1 MQEET
6 DPKISEELL
15 QASELRYRRLFE
27 TAKDGILI
35 LDAKTGEI
43 TDVNPFLLNLLG
55 YTHDEFIGTRLWEIG
70 PFKDINECKLAF
82 EELQEKEYIRYESLP
97 LETKDGQSVAVEFVS
112 NVYGLSGGTR
122 VIQCNIRDI
131 TKRKQAE
138 DALHQSEEEYRL
150 FFQSNLAGNY
160 VSAPDGKV
168 LACNS
173 AFAGMFGFTSI
184 EEALKQNLASLY
196 LDPRDR
202 EVFVDAV
209 RKHRQLK
216 HAEFELRRP
225 DGRPVHVIE
234 SAIGKFDKQG
244 ELTEILGYLID
255 ETERRTTEQQLRQA
269 LKMEAVGQLAA
280 GISHDFNNLL
290 GVINGYSEILLG
302 NREIAEGTRRQIQQ
316 ILTAGKRAASL
327 THQLLAFS
335 RKQILQPRMLS
346 LNLVLRD
353 VDQTLL
359 RLIGE
364 HIEVRI
370 ELDPNLEAVKAD
382 PTQIEQ
388 VILNFCINARDAMP
402 EGGKITIETANV
414 EVDALLAGQ
423 HPPMEP
429 GRYVR
434 LAVSD
439 TGTGMDKE
447 TLSHVFEPFFTT
459 KGPEKGTG
467 LGLATVYGIVK
478 QSGGY
483 VWAYSEPGQGTTF
496 SVYLPTATEEARPS
510 MQETKPQEIMRGS
523 ETILLVEDAAPLRD
537 LTRELL
543 VESGYTVLEAADGKQ
558 AIEIADR
565 YDGNIALLL
574 TDVVLPKMGGP
585 SLAKSLLQQRSGM
598 KVLYM
603 SGYANGA
610 IVDGGVLKPGTA
622 FLQKPFAAKELAKKV
637 RKLLDA
643 PQDDV

>member
-1 MQEET
+1 MPEET
-6 DPKISEELL
+6 EPKISEELL
-15 QASELRYRRLFE
+15 RASELRYRRLFE

-55 YTHDEFIGTRLWEIG
+55 YAYDEFIGTRLWEIG
-70 PFKDINECKLAF
+70 PFKDIKECKLAF
-82 EELQEKEYIRYESLP
+82 VELQEKEYIRYESLP

-160 VSAPDGKV
+160 VSTPDGKI

-184 EEALKQNLASLY
+184 EEALKQNLAPLY
-196 LDPRDR
+196 PDPRDR

-209 RKHRQLK
+209 RNHRQLE
-216 HAEFELRRP
+216 HTERELLRP

-234 SAIGKFDKQG
+234 SAIGKFDKKG

-255 ETERRTTEQQLRQA
+255 ETERRKTEQQLRQA

-302 NREIAEGTRRQIQQ
+302 NREIAEATRSRIQQ
-316 ILTAGKRAASL
+316 ILNAGQRAASL

-335 RKQILQPRMLS
+335 RKQVLQPKMLS
-346 LNLVLRD
+346 LNLVLGD
-353 VDQTLL
+353 VNQTLL

-364 HIEVRI
+364 DIEVRA

-414 EVDALLAGQ
+414 EVDELLARQ
-423 HPPMEP
+423 HSPMKP

-496 SVYLPTATEEARPS
+496 SVYLPTATEEAGPS
-510 MQETKPQEIMRGS
+510 KQEAKPREIMRGS
-523 ETILLVEDAAPLRD
+523 ETILL
-537 LTRELL
+537 
-543 VESGYTVLEAADGKQ
+543 
-558 AIEIADR
+558 
-565 YDGNIALLL
+565 
-574 TDVVLPKMGGP
+574 
-585 SLAKSLLQQRSGM
+585 
-598 KVLYM
+598 
-603 SGYANGA
+603 
-610 IVDGGVLKPGTA
+610 
-622 FLQKPFAAKELAKKV
+622 
-637 RKLLDA
+637 
-643 PQDDV
+643 

>member
-1 MQEET
+1 MPEET
-6 DPKISEELL
+6 EPKISEELL
-15 QASELRYRRLFE
+15 RASELKYRRLFE

-55 YTHDEFIGTRLWEIG
+55 FGYDEFIGARLWEIG
-70 PFKDINECKLAF
+70 PFKDIKECKLAF
-82 EELQEKEYIRYESLP
+82 VELQEREYIRYESLP

-160 VSAPDGKV
+160 VSTPDGKV

-184 EEALKQNLASLY
+184 EEALQQNLASLY
-196 LDPRDR
+196 QDPRDR

-209 RKHRQLK
+209 RNHRQLE
-216 HAEFELRRP
+216 HTERELRRP

-255 ETERRTTEQQLRQA
+255 ETERRKTEQQLRQA
-269 LKMEAVGQLAA
+269 LKMEAVGQLAT

-302 NREIAEGTRRQIQQ
+302 NREIAEATRRQIQQ
-316 ILTAGKRAASL
+316 ILKAGQRAASL

-335 RKQILQPRMLS
+335 RKQVLQPKMLS

-364 HIEVRI
+364 DIEVRA

-382 PTQIEQ
+382 PTQMEQ

-414 EVDALLAGQ
+414 EVDELLAGQ
-423 HPPMEP
+423 HSPMKP

-483 VWAYSEPGQGTTF
+483 VWAYSEPGQGATF
-496 SVYLPTATEEARPS
+496 SVYLPTATEEAGPS
-510 MQETKPQEIMRGS
+510 KQEAKPREIMRGS

-537 LTRELL
+537 MTRELL
-543 VESGYTVLEAADGKQ
+543 EGSGYTVLEAADGKL

-574 TDVVLPKMGGP
+574 TDVVLPKIGGP
-585 SLAKSLLQQRSGM
+585 SLAERLLQRRSGM

-603 SGYANGA
+603 SGYANAA
-610 IVDGGVLKPGTA
+610 IVDSGVLKPGTA

-637 RKLLDA
+637 RELLGT